1 MKHVLLLIVG
11 FFLWGQAV
19 AQDKDAPKDRVLNG
33 DAKCTRCHDENDT
46 FPVLA
51 IGKTKHGT
59 RADARTPTCTS
70 CHGESDGHINKP
82 ASGARPKPD
91 ITFSKTSRTPP
102 ETKNQACLNC
112 HQGGKRSHWQ
122 GSMHATR
129 EVACSSCHDVHSG
142 HDRSRD
148 KLEQAE

>member
-1 MKHVLLLIVG
+1 MRAAAVILLMCGALG
-11 FFLWGQAV
+11 AA
-19 AQDKDAPKDRVLNG
+19 AQDKDLVLAG

-82 ASGARPKPD
+82 ASGARPKP
-91 ITFSKTSRTPP
+91 
-102 ETKNQACLNC
+102 E
-112 HQGGKRSHWQ
+112 
-122 GSMHATR
+122 
-129 EVACSSCHDVHSG
+129 
-142 HDRSRD
+142 DRKSVV
-148 KLEQAE
+148 